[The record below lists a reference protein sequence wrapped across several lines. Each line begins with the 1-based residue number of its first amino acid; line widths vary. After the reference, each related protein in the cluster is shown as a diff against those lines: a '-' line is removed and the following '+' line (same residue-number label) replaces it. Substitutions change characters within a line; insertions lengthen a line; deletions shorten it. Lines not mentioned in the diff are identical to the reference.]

1 VLVFLFKAAVN
12 YTIFKLKNYSGMS
25 HPPKRNKPHQ
35 TCISLMISKVIFL
48 MFIVSSCNKDEKIQ
62 VGPRLVDGDFYV
74 STSGNDNNP
83 GTKDL
88 PWKTLQKAADN
99 AKPGQTVVV
108 KEGDYNEYVTITNSG
123 TSNDKR
129 IIFFAEAIHGS
140 SCLGFKIQG
149 SYITI
154 DGFDVEADGITNWT
168 GIYIDY
174 SSYVDVI
181 NCFVHECPIG
191 GIRSIGTENNRFIN
205 NILDHNGQC
214 GISLIGSD
222 GLIEGNEIYR
232 SVQYHPKGNEPGFT
246 GADADGLRIFGDNH
260 TIRGNIV
267 ENIADPADS
276 GNIDPHSD
284 CIQTWDGGANGRPIM
299 TNTIIEGNF
308 FSVSHPSGKG
318 IIITALNGNACH
330 HIIVRNNIIE
340 FSDIGISA
348 YNGEYHDIFVYNN
361 IFKAKIDDSPW
372 GTSVSFKN
380 IENYSFVNN
389 ITVDCH
395 PEHRHIVAGNGIVD
409 YNIAW
414 NSDGSLPTL
423 LPAVQAHEMRGTDP
437 KFVTYTG
444 NHGQNDYHL
453 QVNSPAI
460 NSGVSVDGLLYD
472 FDSISRPQ
480 GQDFDIGAFE
490 YIESN

>member
-1 VLVFLFKAAVN
+1 MN
-12 YTIFKLKNYSGMS
+12 YALKKIKT
-25 HPPKRNKPHQ
+25 HH
-35 TCISLMISKVIFL
+35 TCINLLFFKILFL
-48 MFIVSSCNKDEKIQ
+48 MLIVLSCSKDEGIQ
-62 VGPRLVDGDFYV
+62 VETRPVDGDFYV

-99 AKPGQTVVV
+99 AKPGQIVVI
-108 KEGDYNEYVTITNSG
+108 KDGEYNEYVTIANSG
-123 TSNDKR
+123 TSDDKR
-129 IIFFAEAIHGS
+129 IVFFAEALHGA

-168 GIYIDY
+168 GIYIGY
-174 SSYVDVI
+174 CTHINIV
-181 NCFVHECPIG
+181 NCFAHECPLG
-191 GIRSIGTENNRFIN
+191 GIRSIGTENTRFIN
-205 NILDHNGQC
+205 NLLEHNGQY
-214 GISLIGSD
+214 GISLIGSN
-222 GLIEGNEIYR
+222 GLIEGNKIYR

-260 TIRGNIV
+260 IIRGNIV

-284 CIQTWDGGANGRPIM
+284 CLQTWDGGANGRPIM
-299 TNTIIEGNF
+299 TNTLIEGNF

-318 IIITALNGNACH
+318 IIMTALNGNACH
-330 HIIVRNNIIE
+330 HVTIRNNIIE

-348 YNGEYHDIFVYNN
+348 YNGEYHDIYVYNN
-361 IFKAKIDDSPW
+361 IFNAKINDSPW

-395 PEHRHIVAGNGIVD
+395 PEHRHIVEGSGVVD

-423 LPAVQAHEMRGTDP
+423 LPAAQAHEMRGEDP
-437 KFVTYTG
+437 KFVSYTG
-444 NHGQNDYHL
+444 NHSQNDYHL
-453 QVNSPAI
+453 LSNSPAI
-460 NSGVSVDGLLYD
+460 NSGLSFDDLLYD
-472 FDSISRPQ
+472 FDSIGRPQ
-480 GQDFDIGAFE
+480 GTGYDIGAFE
-490 YIESN
+490 YKEGN